1 MTCEKIA
8 DFLSPYVDG
17 ELAPR
22 ERSEVDAH
30 LASCASC
37 QEQVTSVRSLKHAI
51 ARLASS
57 EEPPGAVRARVEA
70 LRLALRFGRAGFSF
84 ARKPVRIAGVVL
96 LLAAILAAVAV
107 RNAQSPGAR
116 LARELVSDHLR
127 WQADV
132 ASAEVASDDPQRVI
146 RFFEGRVP
154 FTPIAPH
161 LPDARLTGGRLCKIE
176 GRRAQL
182 LFYTCGRQALSVF
195 VLDRD
200 PGDGRCRESRGRHVC
215 SRQLGSLTVLAVGEI
230 PGQTLEQLLREAT
243 L

>member
-1 MTCEKIA
+1 MTCQQTAEL
-8 DFLSPYVDG
+8 LSSYIDG
-17 ELAPR
+17 ELAPADR
-22 ERSEVDAH
+22 TEIDAH
-30 LASCASC
+30 LAECASC
-37 QEQVTSVRSLKHAI
+37 LAQVESARCLKHAI
-51 ARLASS
+51 ARLPSR
-57 EEPPGAVRARVEA
+57 EEPPGAIRARVEA
-70 LRLALRFGRAGFSF
+70 LRFGKASFFF
-84 ARKPVRIAGVVL
+84 ARRPVWMAGVAL

-127 WQADV
+127 WQAD
-132 ASAEVASDDPQRVI
+132 AAPAEVASDDPHRVV

-176 GRRAQL
+176 GRGAQL
-182 LFYTCGRQALSVF
+182 LFYTCGRQTLSVF

-215 SRQLGSLTVLAVGEI
+215 SRRLGSLTVMAVGEI
-230 PGQTLEQLLREAT
+230 PGETLEQLVREAT